1 MESRIFELKQQPV
14 RQEKEIK
21 QTITDTYLQVCVA
34 RLLPCYGT
42 RIEYVRGRSMNKGKA
57 IVFSFPWFKSETDT
71 RKMKLQHEK
80 KRNEPSLIRERRKK
94 ERVKLRTLME
104 LPT

>member
-14 RQEKEIK
+14 RQEMERK
-21 QTITDTYLQVCVA
+21 QTITDTYLQVYVA
-34 RLLPCYGT
+34 RPLPCYGT
-42 RIEYVRGRSMNKGKA
+42 RIEYVRGRCMNKGKA
-57 IVFSFPWFKSETDT
+57 IVFSFPWLKSETDT

-80 KRNEPSLIRERRKK
+80 KRNEPSLIRERSKK